1 MADSRRAADR
11 LVNRMQHVVEAQRRV
26 IYFLS
31 SLVVAFLATYFVSV
45 QEGTLTTI
53 QEYVLFILIFA
64 VALWVTEAIPP
75 FAVGLLI
82 VGLLIFLLG
91 NSDANQVGE
100 ANYINVETFAQTWS
114 NSVIWL
120 LLGGFFLAEGLK
132 KTGLDKD
139 LFKLSVSRVGDNPKH
154 LLLGLMVVTAIAS
167 MVMSN
172 TATTAM
178 MIASIAPFVKSMGPE
193 KNISKTLLIGVPA
206 AAAIG
211 GMGTIIGSPPNVIAV
226 DAINNFLEANGDSS
240 FQIGFLEWMIV
251 GVPVALLLVLVFWQ
265 ALLRKY
271 PLTVDKVDLGLEKR
285 TEPRSTIEI
294 FRRRT
299 VLGVLIT
306 TVFLWLTGNVTGI
319 PAAAVS
325 AIPIIVLP
333 MVSIVTGDD
342 VRELPWDTLM
352 LVAGGLSLG
361 IAISDSGLAALLV
374 TKLEFLSFYHYLFM
388 LIFAL
393 TTVFL
398 SNIMSNTAA
407 ATILIPI
414 AAIVPGVD
422 PVAMAMIIG
431 LSASCALFLPVSTP
445 PNAIAFS
452 TGYLKQVD
460 FRLGG
465 VLIGGLGPVLAI
477 IWVVFLGIWLF

>member
-1 MADSRRAADR
+1 MSDSRRAADR
-11 LVNRMQHVVEAQRRV
+11 LVNRMQYVVEAQRRV
-26 IYFLS
+26 IFFLAS
-31 SLVVAFLATYFVSV
+31 IVAAFLVTYFVSI
-45 QEGTLTTI
+45 QEGTLTQI

-91 NSDANQVGE
+91 NSDANQEGTT
-100 ANYINVETFAQTWS
+100 NYINVERFAQTWS

-139 LFKLSVSRVGDNPKH
+139 LFRISVSYVGDNPKH
-154 LLLGLMVVTAIAS
+154 LLLGIMTVTAIAS

-178 MIASIAPFVKSMGPE
+178 MIASITPFILATGPE

-226 DAINNFLEANGDSS
+226 DAINNFLESKETLD

-251 GVPVALLLVLVFWQ
+251 GVPVVFVLILAFWK
-265 ALLRKY
+265 ALLRRY
-271 PLTVDKVDLGLEKR
+271 PITVAKIDLSLEKQR
-285 TEPRSTIEI
+285 ISLSPMEK
-294 FRRRT
+294 FRRQT
-299 VLGVLIT
+299 VLGVLLT
-306 TVFLWLTGNVTGI
+306 TVILWLTGNFTGI

-333 MVSIVTGDD
+333 MVSIVTADD

-361 IAISDSGLAALLV
+361 LAISDSGLAALLV
-374 TKLEFLSFYHYLFM
+374 AKLEPLSYYNYFFM
-388 LIFAL
+388 LIFAM

-414 AAIVPGVD
+414 AAIVPGVE
-422 PVAMAMIIG
+422 PVSMAMIIG

-452 TGYLKQVD
+452 TGFLKQAD

-465 VLIGGLGPVLAI
+465 VLVGALGPVAAI
-477 IWVVFLGIWLF
+477 IWVLLLKWMFF